1 MRKPQPPPTVD
12 LAARLAGPDGAEFV
26 QQMLSATALASTDR
40 YLPWDELRNR
50 RPPEGL
56 TVEEWWAVLK
66 IGRTAIQRKLPLLD
80 KDGQN
85 FSYALPDDALRGIEL
100 VDKQTSG
107 RISAPAPV
115 LPEAP
120 TRERY
125 VINSLIEEAITSSQ
139 LEGAATTRK
148 VAKEMLRTGRRPRT
162 RDERMILNNYTGML
176 RVRELRHERL
186 TPAMVIEFHRI
197 ITDGTLDDQADC
209 GRLQLPGEDRLVI
222 VDGYDDEIMHAPPAA
237 TQLPERLDRLCQ
249 FANGDLDTAY
259 VPPVVRAIL
268 LHFMLAYD
276 HPFVDGNGRTAR
288 LVFYWSMLSQDYWLA
303 EFLPIS
309 RLLKK
314 APAQYARSFLHS
326 EQDGGDL
333 TYFVLYQLRIAQRA
347 VNDLHE
353 YLDRKVAETQQVR
366 QALKAV
372 SHRFNLRQLALLENA
387 IRHPDGR
394 YTVASHARSHG
405 VVAQTARGDLH
416 DLEEQGLLTKTSSG
430 RGYAWT
436 PVDDLERRLGTA
448 SPDRVRKQPGQAK
461 APDVSRGLPPAI
473 RGSASR

>member
-1 MRKPQPPPTVD
+1 M
-12 LAARLAGPDGAEFV
+12 
-26 QQMLSATALASTDR
+26 
-40 YLPWDELRNR
+40 
-50 RPPEGL
+50 
-56 TVEEWWAVLK
+56 LK

-148 VAKEMLRTGRRPRT
+148 VAKEMLRTGRKPLT
-162 RDERMILNNYTGML
+162 RDERMILNNYMGML

-186 TPAMVIEFHRI
+186 TPAKVIEFHRI
-197 ITDGTLDDQADC
+197 ITDGTIDDQADC
-209 GRLQLPGEDRLVI
+209 GRLQLPGEDRVVI

-288 LVFYWSMLSQDYWLA
+288 LLFYWSMLSQDYWLA

-333 TYFVLYQLRIAQRA
+333 TYFVLYQLRITQRA
-347 VNDLHE
+347 INDLHE

-372 SHRFNLRQLALLENA
+372 SHRFNVRQLALLENA
-387 IRHPDGR
+387 IRHPGAL
-394 YTVASHARSHG
+394 YTVMSHGRSHG
-405 VVAQTARGDLH
+405 VVAQTARGDLR
-416 DLEEQGLLTKTSSG
+416 DLEEQGFLIKTTSG
-430 RGYAWT
+430 RGYGWT
-436 PVDDLERRLGTA
+436 PADDLELRLRGNSTPRLRRL
-448 SPDRVRKQPGQAK
+448 KK
-461 APDVSRGLPPAI
+461 
-473 RGSASR
+473 

>member
-1 MRKPQPPPTVD
+1 M
-12 LAARLAGPDGAEFV
+12 
-26 QQMLSATALASTDR
+26 
-40 YLPWDELRNR
+40 
-50 RPPEGL
+50 
-56 TVEEWWAVLK
+56 
-66 IGRTAIQRKLPLLD
+66 
-80 KDGQN
+80 
-85 FSYALPDDALRGIEL
+85 
-100 VDKQTSG
+100 DKQTSG
-107 RISAPAPV
+107 RIGVPAPV

-186 TPAMVIEFHRI
+186 TPALITEFHRI
-197 ITDGTLDDQADC
+197 ITDGTLDEQADC
-209 GRLQLPGEDRLVI
+209 GRLKLPGEDRVVI
-222 VDGYDDEIMHAPPAA
+222 VDHYDEIMHTPPAA
-237 TQLPERLDRLCQ
+237 AQLPGRLDRLCQ

-288 LVFYWSMLSQDYWLA
+288 LLFYWSMLSQDYWLA

-326 EQDGGDL
+326 EQDEGDL

-347 VNDLHE
+347 ITDLHE

-366 QALKAV
+366 LALKAV
-372 SHRFNLRQLALLENA
+372 SRRFNTRQLALLENA
-387 IRHPDGR
+387 IKSPGAR
-394 YTVASHARSHG
+394 YTVASHGRSHG
-405 VVAQTARGDLH
+405 VVAQTARSDLR
-416 DLEEQGLLTKTSSG
+416 DLEGEGFLTRTSSG
-430 RGYAWT
+430 RGYAWM
-436 PVDDLERRLGTA
+436 PAEDLEHRLRTG
-448 SPDRVRKQPGQAK
+448 PQPQSSG
-461 APDVSRGLPPAI
+461 
-473 RGSASR
+473 

>member
-1 MRKPQPPPTVD
+1 VKKPQPPPNID
-12 LAARLAGPDGAEFV
+12 LAAFLADLGRTDVSQRL
-26 QQMLSATALASTDR
+26 LTAFSVPDR

-50 RPPEGL
+50 QPPVGL
-56 TVEEWWAVLK
+56 TKEEWWAALK
-66 IGRTAIQRKLPLLD
+66 VRRLVMRRDLPLLD
-80 KDGQN
+80 KDGN
-85 FSYALPDDALRGIEL
+85 PFSYALPDDALRGIEL
-100 VDKQTSG
+100 VDKQASG

-139 LEGAATTRK
+139 LEGAATPRH
-148 VAKEMLRTGRRPRT
+148 VAKEMLRTGRKPRT
-162 RDERMILNNYTGML
+162 RDERMILNNYLGML
-176 RVRELRHERL
+176 RVREFRHERL
-186 TPAMVIEFHRI
+186 TPAMVIDFHRI
-197 ITDGTLDDQADC
+197 ITEGTLDDEGDC
-209 GRLQLPGEDRLVI
+209 GRLQLPGEERV
-222 VDGYDDEIMHAPPAA
+222 VVVGGYDGEVMHAPPDA
-237 TQLPERLDRLCQ
+237 TQLPQRLDRLCQ

-288 LVFYWSMLSQDYWLA
+288 LLFYWSMLSQDYWLA

-347 VNDLHE
+347 INDLHQ
-353 YLDRKVAETQQVR
+353 YLDRKVAETQQLR
-366 QALKAV
+366 EALKAV
-372 SHRFNLRQLALLENA
+372 SRRFNARQLALLENA
-387 IRHPDGR
+387 IKNPGAR
-394 YTVASHARSHG
+394 YTVASHGMSHGIVAETARS
-405 VVAQTARGDLH
+405 DLR
-416 DLEEQGLLTKTSSG
+416 DLEAHGFLDRLTAG
-430 RGYAWT
+430 RGFAWT
-436 PVDDLERRLGTA
+436 PADDLERRLRTERG
-448 SPDRVRKQPGQAK
+448 SSSSENREI
-461 APDVSRGLPPAI
+461 RGLPRAI
-473 RGSASR
+473 RGLASG

>member
-1 MRKPQPPPTVD
+1 MRKPQIPPTVD
-12 LAARLAGPDGAEFV
+12 FAARLAGPRGADFV
-26 QQMLSATALASTDR
+26 QQMLTVTALASADR

-56 TVEEWWAVLK
+56 TAEEWWAVLK

-80 KDGQN
+80 KDGRN

-107 RISAPAPV
+107 RIGVPAPV

-120 TRERY
+120 ARERY

-148 VAKEMLRTGRRPRT
+148 VAKEMLRTGRKPRT

-176 RVRELRHERL
+176 RVRELSHERL
-186 TPAMVIEFHRI
+186 TPAMVTKFHRI
-197 ITDGTLDDQADC
+197 ITDGTLDENSDC
-209 GRLQLPGEDRLVI
+209 GRLQLPGEVRVVVMDHYGEV
-222 VDGYDDEIMHAPPAA
+222 MHAPPTA
-237 TQLPERLDRLCQ
+237 TELPERLERLCQ
-249 FANGDLDTAY
+249 FANGDLDSSY

-288 LVFYWSMLSQDYWLA
+288 LLFYWSMLSQDYWLA

-326 EQDGGDL
+326 EQDDGDL

-347 VNDLHE
+347 INDLHE
-353 YLDRKVAETQQVR
+353 YLDRKVAEAHQVR
-366 QALKAV
+366 QALKSVAQ
-372 SHRFNLRQLALLENA
+372 RFNARQLALLENA
-387 IRHPDGR
+387 IKHPDAR
-394 YTVASHARSHG
+394 YTVASHGRSHG
-405 VVAQTARGDLH
+405 IVPQTARSDLRE
-416 DLEEQGLLTKTSSG
+416 LEEQGFLIRTTLG
-430 RGYAWT
+430 RGHAWT
-436 PVDDLERRLGTA
+436 PTRDLEQ
-448 SPDRVRKQPGQAK
+448 RVVGC
-461 APDVSRGLPPAI
+461 
-473 RGSASR
+473 

>member
-1 MRKPQPPPTVD
+1 MKKPQPPPTTNLAELLAD
-12 LAARLAGPDGAEFV
+12 LGRADASQQLLAAI
-26 QQMLSATALASTDR
+26 SAPDR

-50 RPPEGL
+50 QPPHGL
-56 TVEEWWAVLK
+56 TKEEWWAALK
-66 IGRTAIQRKLPLLD
+66 VRRLAMRRPLPLVD
-80 KDGQN
+80 KEGQP

-107 RISAPAPV
+107 RIGAPAPV

-162 RDERMILNNYTGML
+162 RDERMIVNNYLGML

-186 TPAMVIEFHRI
+186 TPTMVLEFHRI

-209 GRLQLPGEDRLVI
+209 GRLQLPGEDRVVI
-222 VDGYDDEIMHAPPAA
+222 VDSYDEIMHTPPAA
-237 TQLPERLDRLCQ
+237 AQLPERLDRLCQ
-249 FANGDLDTAY
+249 FANGDLDLAY

-288 LVFYWSMLSQDYWLA
+288 LLFYWSMLSQDYWLA

-309 RLLKK
+309 RLLKR
-314 APAQYARSFLHS
+314 APAQYGRSFLHS
-326 EQDGGDL
+326 EQDDGDL
-333 TYFVLYQLRIAQRA
+333 TYFMLYQLHIAQRA
-347 VNDLHE
+347 INDLHE

-372 SHRFNLRQLALLENA
+372 AHRFNARQLALLENA
-387 IRHPDGR
+387 IKHSGAR
-394 YTVASHARSHG
+394 YTVASHGRSHG
-405 VVAQTARGDLH
+405 VVAETARGDLR
-416 DLEEQGLLTKTSSG
+416 DLEEQGFLTKTTSG

-436 PVDDLERRLGTA
+436 PREDLEQRIKTNLGPQQTKRAA
-448 SPDRVRKQPGQAK
+448 SAT
-461 APDVSRGLPPAI
+461 
-473 RGSASR
+473 

>member
-26 QQMLSATALASTDR
+26 EQMLSATALASTDR

-56 TVEEWWAVLK
+56 TVEEWWALLK

-209 GRLQLPGEDRLVI
+209 GRLQLPGEDRVVI

-436 PVDDLERRLGTA
+436 PVDDLERRLGTG
-448 SPDRVRKQPGQAK
+448 SPDRVRKQPG
-461 APDVSRGLPPAI
+461 
-473 RGSASR
+473 

>member
-222 VDGYDDEIMHAPPAA
+222 VDGYDDEIMHAPPVA

-326 EQDGGDL
+326 EHDGGDL

-436 PVDDLERRLGTA
+436 PVDDLERRLGTG
-448 SPDRVRKQPGQAK
+448 SPDRVRKQPG
-461 APDVSRGLPPAI
+461 
-473 RGSASR
+473 

>member
-1 MRKPQPPPTVD
+1 M
-12 LAARLAGPDGAEFV
+12 
-26 QQMLSATALASTDR
+26 
-40 YLPWDELRNR
+40 
-50 RPPEGL
+50 
-56 TVEEWWAVLK
+56 
-66 IGRTAIQRKLPLLD
+66 LD
-80 KDGQN
+80 KDGLS

-107 RISAPAPV
+107 RIGAPAPV

-148 VAKEMLRTGRRPRT
+148 VAKEMLRTGRKPRT

-186 TPAMVIEFHRI
+186 TPAMITEFHRI
-197 ITDGTLDDQADC
+197 IADGTLEDQSDC
-209 GRLQLPGEDRLVI
+209 GRLQLPGEDRVVI
-222 VDGYDDEIMHAPPAA
+222 VDYDDDEVMHTPPGAS
-237 TQLPERLDRLCQ
+237 QLPERLDRLCQ

-288 LVFYWSMLSQDYWLA
+288 LLFYWSMLSQDYWLA

-314 APAQYARSFLHS
+314 APAQYAIPRQEGSR
-326 EQDGGDL
+326 DTAGGAG
-333 TYFVLYQLRIAQRA
+333 VEGCIASVQCA
-347 VNDLHE
+347 ATCPPGECH
-353 YLDRKVAETQQVR
+353 
-366 QALKAV
+366 QA
-372 SHRFNLRQLALLENA
+372 
-387 IRHPDGR
+387 
-394 YTVASHARSHG
+394 
-405 VVAQTARGDLH
+405 
-416 DLEEQGLLTKTSSG
+416 SG
-430 RGYAWT
+430 RTLY
-436 PVDDLERRLGTA
+436 RRVPWQKSWCC
-448 SPDRVRKQPGQAK
+448 SPN
-461 APDVSRGLPPAI
+461 
-473 RGSASR
+473 SARRST

>member
-26 QQMLSATALASTDR
+26 KQMLSATALASTDR

-209 GRLQLPGEDRLVI
+209 GRLQLPGEDRVVI

-314 APAQYARSFLHS
+314 APAQYAGSFLHS

-436 PVDDLERRLGTA
+436 PVDDLERRLGTG
-448 SPDRVRKQPGQAK
+448 SPDRVRKQPG
-461 APDVSRGLPPAI
+461 
-473 RGSASR
+473 

>member
-1 MRKPQPPPTVD
+1 MRKPQPPPTTVT
-12 LAARLAGPDGAEFV
+12 LASLLAGPRGADFV
-26 QQMLSATALASTDR
+26 QQMLSATALASSDR

-56 TVEEWWAVLK
+56 TAEEWWAVLK
-66 IGRTAIQRKLPLLD
+66 IGRIAIQRKLPLID
-80 KDGQN
+80 KDGQS
-85 FSYALPDDALRGIEL
+85 FSYALPDEALRGIEL

-107 RISAPAPV
+107 RIGAPASV

-139 LEGAATTRK
+139 LEGAATTRQ
-148 VAKEMLRTGRRPRT
+148 VAKEMLRTGRKPRN
-162 RDERMILNNYTGML
+162 RDERMIRNNYLGML
-176 RVRELRHERL
+176 RVREVRHERL

-197 ITDGTLDDQADC
+197 IADGTLEEQADC
-209 GRLQLPGEDRLVI
+209 GRLQLPGEARVVI
-222 VDGYDDEIMHAPPAA
+222 VDPYDEVMHTPPPAA
-237 TQLPERLDRLCQ
+237 QLPERLDRLCQ
-249 FANGDLDTAY
+249 FANGDLDAAY

-288 LVFYWSMLSQDYWLA
+288 LLFYWSMLSQDYWLA

-347 VNDLHE
+347 ISDLHS
-353 YLDRKVAETQQVR
+353 YLDRKVAEAQQVR
-366 QALKAV
+366 QALKAA
-372 SHRFNLRQLALLENA
+372 SRRFNTRQLALLENA
-387 IRHPDGR
+387 IKHPDAR
-394 YTVASHARSHG
+394 YTVASHGRSHG
-405 VVAQTARGDLH
+405 VVSQTARGDLR
-416 DLEEQGLLTKTSSG
+416 DLEGQGFLARTSQG
-430 RGYAWT
+430 RGFAWVPT
-436 PVDDLERRLGTA
+436 EELQQRLQSLSTISGA
-448 SPDRVRKQPGQAK
+448 G
-461 APDVSRGLPPAI
+461 
-473 RGSASR
+473 